1 MSISGE
7 VAAAAFTWRSASATS
22 QGNVR
27 DHNEDAVLELPAAG
41 LWAVADGMGG
51 HNAGDVASRMI
62 VEALCGVTRRDR
74 PSELLDDVEDRLCAV
89 NERLYRGSL
98 AAEGGM
104 CGSTVAV
111 LLAFGGY
118 TLSIWAGDS
127 RIYRSRAGELSCITR
142 DHSEVQ
148 AMMDEGV
155 LDAAAAGRHNAQ
167 NVITRAVGG
176 GQDLYLDIELRELEH
191 RDRYLLCSDGLYKEL
206 TEERLAAHLAANDP
220 EGACRVLLKEALSGT
235 CSDNVSAVV
244 VQFSRA

>member
-7 VAAAAFTWRSASATS
+7 VATAAFTWRSASVTS

-27 DHNEDAVLELPAAG
+27 THNEDAVLELPAAG

-51 HNAGDVASRMI
+51 HAAGDVASRMI
-62 VEALCGVTRRDR
+62 VEALCGVTRRER

-89 NERLYRGSL
+89 NSQLYRT
-98 AAEGGM
+98 AAAGKGGM

-118 TLSIWAGDS
+118 CLSVWAGDS
-127 RIYRSRAGELSCITR
+127 RIYRSRAGLLSCITR
-142 DHSEVQ
+142 DHTEVQ
-148 AMMDEGV
+148 ALLDEGV
-155 LDAAAAGRHNAQ
+155 LDAAAAGQHGSQ

-176 GQDLYLDIELRELEH
+176 AQDLYLDIELRELQH

-206 TEERLAAHLAANDP
+206 ADERLAAHLAANDP
-220 EGACRVLLKEALSGT
+220 EGACRALLKEALGGV
-235 CSDNVSAVV
+235 CSDNVSVAV
-244 VQFSRA
+244 VQFSQS

>member
-1 MSISGE
+1 MSTSGE
-7 VAAAAFTWRSASATS
+7 VATAAFTWRSASVTS

-27 DHNEDAVLELPAAG
+27 THNEDAVLDLPAAG

-62 VEALCGVTRRDR
+62 VEALCGVTRRER

-98 AAEGGM
+98 SGGGGM

-118 TLSIWAGDS
+118 CLSVWAGDS
-127 RIYRSRAGELSCITR
+127 RIYRSRGSEFACITR

-148 AMMDEGV
+148 AMLDEGV
-155 LDAAAAGRHNAQ
+155 LDAAAAEKHNAQ
-167 NVITRAVGG
+167 NVITRAIGG
-176 GQDLYLDIELRELEH
+176 AQDLFLDLELRELRH
-191 RDRYLLCSDGLYKEL
+191 KDRYLLCSDGLYKEL
-206 TEERLAAHLAANDP
+206 ADEQLAAHLAANDP
-220 EGACRVLLKEALSGT
+220 EGACRALLKQALGGV
-235 CSDNVSAVV
+235 CNDNVSVV
-244 VQFSRA
+244 TVQFSHT

>member
-1 MSISGE
+1 MSMSGE
-7 VAAAAFTWRSASATS
+7 VATAAFAWRSAAVTS

-27 DHNEDAVLELPAAG
+27 THNEDAVLELPAAG

-62 VEALCGVTRRDR
+62 VEALCGITRRQR

-89 NERLYRGSL
+89 NERLYRASL
-98 AAEGGM
+98 AGEGGM
-104 CGSTVAV
+104 SGSTVAV

-118 TLSIWAGDS
+118 SLSVWAGDS
-127 RIYRSRAGELSCITR
+127 RIYRCRAGRLSCITR

-148 AMMDEGV
+148 AMVDEGV
-155 LDAAAAGRHNAQ
+155 LDAAAAGRHASQ

-176 GQDLYLDIELRELEH
+176 GQDLYLDLELRALED
-191 RDRYLLCSDGLYKEL
+191 RDRYLLCSDGLYREL
-206 TEERLAAHLAANDP
+206 ADDRIAAHLAANDP
-220 EGACRVLLKEALSGT
+220 EGACRALLKEALAGT

-244 VQFSRA
+244 VQFSQT